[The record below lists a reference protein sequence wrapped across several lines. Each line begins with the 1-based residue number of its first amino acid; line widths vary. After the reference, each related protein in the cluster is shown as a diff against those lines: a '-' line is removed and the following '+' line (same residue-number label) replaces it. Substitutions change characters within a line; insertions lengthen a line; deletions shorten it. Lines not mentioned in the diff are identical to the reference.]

1 MNQTVRRKI
10 RVLQIIGSMHIG
22 GAEQV
27 VVHLGRRL
35 DRERFDVGV
44 CCTSELGILA
54 DRLSAEGVDVQLVS
68 PGRRAFRHLTPLT
81 LGRHLRR
88 WKPDV
93 IHTHG
98 GPALLHAGPLA
109 PFRVLPPWVHTF
121 HFGNYT
127 ASLDREQRLE
137 RWFCGGA
144 TQLISVSDTQ
154 RAALIEHFR
163 VRPGHI
169 RTVLNGVEENRFVDD
184 GVTRDRKRAELGIGP
199 HEFVVG
205 CIAVLSRQ
213 KGIPHLLEAA
223 TRLLPRHASMRL
235 VIIGGGPDEAQLRR
249 AAETLGFG
257 PRILFTSWRA
267 DSQELLTALDLF
279 VMPSLWEAMSM
290 MLLEAMAARRP
301 IVVTDVGENRA
312 VVDGG
317 RCAVVIPAGDAPA
330 IVGAVEQLV
339 ADPGGAREMA
349 ARAQQRF
356 GERFT
361 TGHMLRAYEQL
372 YADLSRE

>member
-1 MNQTVRRKI
+1 MNQTTRRNI

-27 VVHLGRRL
+27 VVHLARRL
-35 DRERFDVGV
+35 DRQRFDVGV
-44 CCTSELGILA
+44 CCTSETGILA

-68 PGRRAFRHLTPLT
+68 PGRRALRHLTPVT
-81 LGRHLRR
+81 LWRHLRR

-109 PFRVLPPWVHTF
+109 PFGALPPWLHTF

-137 RWFCGGA
+137 RWFSRGA

-154 RAALIEHFR
+154 RAALIEHYG
-163 VRPGHI
+163 VRPEHI
-169 RTVLNGVEENRFVDD
+169 GTVLNGVEENPFVDD

-199 HEFVVG
+199 EELVVG

-223 TRLLPRHASMRL
+223 ATLLPRHPSMRM
-235 VIIGGGPDEAQLRR
+235 VVVGGGPDEARLRA

-267 DSQELLTALDLF
+267 DSQELLPALDIF

-317 RCAVVIPAGDAPA
+317 RCALVIPAGDAPA
-330 IVGAVEQLV
+330 IVEAVERLV
-339 ADPGGAREMA
+339 ARPAEAREMA
-349 ARAQQRF
+349 SQAQQRF
-356 GERFT
+356 CERFT
-361 TGHMLRAYEQL
+361 VGHMLRAYEQI
-372 YADLSRE
+372 YADLSRK